1 MVYSEREA
9 SSHRYI
15 MTDLSDFRHRVNL
28 TVRFA
33 DLDVLGHVN
42 HAKYL
47 TYMEQG
53 RILYV
58 QDVCSWAG
66 NWNMLGMILAK
77 ASVDYQQPLTFAQEL
92 AVLTRCSRLGGKS
105 FDLEY
110 ALVELTDGDLGA
122 VVATGLTVMVAYDY
136 QQNQTIPVPDDW
148 REKILAY
155 EPLL

>member
-1 MVYSEREA
+1 
-9 SSHRYI
+9 
-15 MTDLSDFRHRVNL
+15 MTNLEHFRHRSDV

-58 QDVCSWAG
+58 RDVCDWSGSW
-66 NWNMLGMILAK
+66 NTLGMILAK
-77 ASVDYQQPLTFAQEL
+77 VSVDYQQPVTFAQEI

-110 ALVELTDGDLGA
+110 ALAEINKGQLGDI
-122 VVATGLTVMVAYDY
+122 VATGLTVMVAFDY

-148 REKILAY
+148 RKKILSY
-155 EPLL
+155 EPMLK